1 MRACEGWS
9 ASSVSRHGN
18 RIPFGVTQYWDGN
31 EEARIRPRV
40 FCFTMRAAQVAV
52 AGVGRG
58 WREAEWSG
66 GTYATKRW
74 STARAITTFLPPPPR
89 PAIVIRVV
97 SCIRIVRSINHRAKR
112 SGDFLTPFPS
122 RREGRDR
129 RRRRIT
135 FPDRNDDCTRL
146 RKRSNSFVVVVVV
159 VVRNC

>member
-1 MRACEGWS
+1 MNTRGWCVRACERACEGWS

-74 STARAITTFLPPPPR
+74 STARAITTFPPPPPR
-89 PAIVIRVV
+89 DRYKGSIVYPHCPIDKSSGKEIGRFSYTLPLPERGKRQEEEEDNV
-97 SCIRIVRSINHRAKR
+97 SRSKR
-112 SGDFLTPFPS
+112 
-122 RREGRDR
+122 
-129 RRRRIT
+129 
-135 FPDRNDDCTRL
+135 
-146 RKRSNSFVVVVVV
+146 
-159 VVRNC
+159 